1 MRGGVLQAAA
11 EEALEYMKNRVGG
24 TGGAI
29 VLDRPAFQ
37 NYLTREKN
45 KKKYLAGDLSL
56 CNIFVMFTMNR
67 NS

>member
-1 MRGGVLQAAA
+1 MRVLVLQAAA

-29 VLDRPAFQ
+29 VLDRRAFFQ

-45 KKKYLAGDLSL
+45 KTKYLAGDSL
-56 CNIFVMFTMNR
+56 PLQYFR
-67 NS
+67 NVYDE